1 MLKTKKSIKI
11 CYMKSIENNN
21 EIKEKMQMVEY
32 KDSVFKRIIN
42 KILNFLHLR

>member
-1 MLKTKKSIKI
+1 MFNNINFD
-11 CYMKSIENNN
+11 YMENNN